1 MNTNKRKATGAFWRD
16 WFWSRVR
23 ECLVPGSM
31 LEWIKPIRV
40 HSCPFVVFR
49 GIVTAKR
56 AVSALF
62 LLFRGGLFGLQHG
75 VAVLGLE
82 ESQQVEQFCAR

>member
-1 MNTNKRKATGAFWRD
+1 MNINKEKSIGAFSRD
-16 WFWSRVR
+16 WIWSRVGV
-23 ECLVPGSM
+23 CFVPGSM
-31 LEWIKPIRV
+31 LEWVGPIRV

-62 LLFRGGLFGLQHG
+62 LLFCGGLFGLQHD

-82 ESQQVEQFCAR
+82 ESQQVEQFFAG